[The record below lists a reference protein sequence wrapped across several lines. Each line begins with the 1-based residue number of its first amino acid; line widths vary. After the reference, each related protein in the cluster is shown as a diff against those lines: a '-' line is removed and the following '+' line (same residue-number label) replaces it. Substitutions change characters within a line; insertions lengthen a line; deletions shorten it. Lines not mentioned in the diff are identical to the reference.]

1 MKFNKTHLTISH
13 NNKEYNIG
21 YKRLN
26 GDATSRYYDHLSR
39 YGDQGKRSFSVRSG
53 KYALGNYFKTEVS
66 LSTVRKVMVLESD
79 KLTKYVI
86 LWARDQMKTLITIP
100 K

>member
-1 MKFNKTHLTISH
+1 MRYNKTHVTIIH

-53 KYALGNYFKTEVS
+53 KYALGNYFKTEVN
-66 LSTVRKVMVLESD
+66 LSVIRKVLVLESD
-79 KLTKYVI
+79 RLTRYVI
-86 LWARDQMKTLITIP
+86 LWGRDQMKTLITIP
-100 K
+100 R